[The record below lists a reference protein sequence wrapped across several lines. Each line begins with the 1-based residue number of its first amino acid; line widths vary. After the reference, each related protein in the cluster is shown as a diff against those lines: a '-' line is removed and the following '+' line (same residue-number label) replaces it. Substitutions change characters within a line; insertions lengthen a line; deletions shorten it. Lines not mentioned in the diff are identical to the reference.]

1 MVGGLEGVYPAG
13 FWLTAFVVLISISLL
28 SHILS
33 PSSAPLCSPLLSERT
48 LSTSGSVNA
57 AEFHL
62 NPRTW
67 ELWAKQEEQSDT
79 PLPHPEQ
86 LLNLR
91 NRIISAKVAAL
102 FYCQGHGKQTERRSG
117 RGSRRRKTGSRAL
130 FASLTLTSVIAQI
143 DLVMNFTVSA
153 VIPSES
159 LCSSF

>member
-1 MVGGLEGVYPAG
+1 MVVRLEGVYPAG
-13 FWLTAFVVLISISLL
+13 FWLTAFVVLISISLS

-117 RGSRRRKTGSRAL
+117 RGSRRRKT
-130 FASLTLTSVIAQI
+130 SVIAQI

>member
-1 MVGGLEGVYPAG
+1 MVGGGLSCWVLAHC
-13 FWLTAFVVLISISLL
+13 FCRLTSFPLL
-28 SHILS
+28 L
-33 PSSAPLCSPLLSERT
+33 LRSPLSSQRT
-48 LSTSGSVNA
+48 LSTSGSANA

-67 ELWAKQEEQSDT
+67 ALRAKQEEQSDT

-153 VIPSES
+153 AIPSES